1 MTRKILVIDDDMAVR
16 KSFILAFEGTDY
28 QVDVAES
35 GMKGIKMHHHVS
47 YDLIFLDLKM
57 SELNGVETLRKLR
70 KIDPVVPIYI
80 ITSFHEE
87 FFDQLKDTE
96 NEGID
101 FQVLRK
107 PLSRDQI
114 LLITQGV
121 LKGAVAY

>member
-28 QVDVAES
+28 HVDMAES
-35 GMKGIKMHHHVS
+35 GMKGIKMHHHVY

>member
-1 MTRKILVIDDDMAVR
+1 MTKKVLIIDDDSAVR

-28 QVDVAES
+28 QVDTAES
-35 GMKGIKMHHHVS
+35 GIKGIEMHRQVS

-57 SELNGVETLRKLR
+57 PEFNGVETLQKLR
-70 KIDPVVPIYI
+70 KIDPAVPVYI

-87 FFDQLKDTE
+87 FFDQLKCIE
-96 NEGID
+96 NEGVD

-114 LLITQGV
+114 LLITHGV